1 MDIGKQLSLNSRL
14 LQVIDSSLRVSSG
27 DNSSVTDNQRSAATP
42 RTRIDTDLIERARFM
57 QDEGWTIQ
65 IEQCHEIENFRDDSE
80 VSAGSCLEIL
90 PGGEYILRRWYRGC
104 ALTEQ
109 FFGNLECS
117 ITIQEIN
124 NIAFVRL

>member
-1 MDIGKQLSLNSRL
+1 
-14 LQVIDSSLRVSSG
+14 
-27 DNSSVTDNQRSAATP
+27 
-42 RTRIDTDLIERARFM
+42 M

-65 IEQCHEIENFRDDSE
+65 IEQCHDIENFRDDFD

-90 PGGEYILRRWYRGC
+90 PVGEYIMRRWYRGC

-124 NIAFVRL
+124 NITFVRL

>member
-1 MDIGKQLSLNSRL
+1 MHIGKQLGLNSGM
-14 LQVIDSSLRVSSG
+14 LQIIDGSLRVSSS
-27 DNSSVTDNQRSAATP
+27 DNSRVTNNQSSATTP
-42 RTRIDTDLIERARFM
+42 RTRIGTDLIERAWFM

-65 IEQCHEIENFRDDSE
+65 IEQCHDIENFRDDFN
-80 VSAGSCLEIL
+80 VSAGDCFEIL
-90 PGGEYILRRWYRGC
+90 PIDEHILRRGC

-117 ITIQEIN
+117 ITKQEIK